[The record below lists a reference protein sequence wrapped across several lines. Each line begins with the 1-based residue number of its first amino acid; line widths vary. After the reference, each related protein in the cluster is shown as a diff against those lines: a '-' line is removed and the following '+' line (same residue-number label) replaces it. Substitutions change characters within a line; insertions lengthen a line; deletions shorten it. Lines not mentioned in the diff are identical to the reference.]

1 MKMTNEQ
8 IAEDIKNSL
17 CKYAERE
24 KISWENLTVSMA
36 DCIAPAFALTDAN
49 GNAYKTTSFIKDVRE
64 GKFVFNRYKRTVL
77 SINNDEVYVIVSTMS
92 NEPAWQRIIKKLEEQ
107 SLLIK

>member
-36 DCIAPAFALTDAN
+36 DCIAPSFALTDSE
-49 GNAYKTTSFIKDVRE
+49 GNAYKITSLIKDVRE
-64 GKFVFNRYKRTVL
+64 GKFVFNRYKRTIL
-77 SINNDEVYVIVSTMS
+77 SIDNDEVYVIVSTMS